1 MELDA
6 EGRPAVRET
15 TDNFSCL
22 CVPQVYQ
29 FVEACTQEFATI
41 VSKANV
47 ANGFLVPLVR
57 SDALPVGRRVPDLAC
72 AVVAG

>member
-1 MELDA
+1 MEFDA
-6 EGRPAVRET
+6 EGRPAVRKA

-29 FVEACTQEFATI
+29 FVETCAQEFATI
-41 VSKANV
+41 VGKADV
-47 ANGFLVPLVR
+47 TDGFLVPLVR
-57 SDALPVGRRVPDLAC
+57 PDALPVGRRVPDLAC